1 MICPKCEYEYVKGI
15 EVCAD
20 CGMPLVP
27 VEDFEKHLV
36 GPSDF
41 KIVYTTDAQYEAEM
55 LKANLD
61 GAGIETQ
68 ILGQKDRNLPG
79 AGDLSIIKVL
89 VRKKDVE
96 SALAIIEDI
105 NSKDIDEEDETE

>member
-20 CGMPLVP
+20 CGIPLIP
-27 VEDFEKHLV
+27 IEEFEGHLV
-36 GPSDF
+36 RPSDF

-55 LKANLD
+55 FKTNLESAD
-61 GAGIETQ
+61 IETQ

-96 SALAIIEDI
+96 DALAIIEDI
-105 NSKDIDEEDETE
+105 NSKNIDEEDETE